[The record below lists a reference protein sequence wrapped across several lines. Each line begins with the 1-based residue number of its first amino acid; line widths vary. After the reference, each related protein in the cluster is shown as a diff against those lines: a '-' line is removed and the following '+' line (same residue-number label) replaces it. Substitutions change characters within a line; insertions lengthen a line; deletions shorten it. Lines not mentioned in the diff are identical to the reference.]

1 MIWNCQILNMSYW
14 RVSQFVPASGGRKE
28 ESWKRNGRVEVLAEK
43 NQTLEMQK
51 NRLLDSLVHMVQG
64 FEVIVGDKK
73 ETIQDQEGKIVDL
86 EALVEESLDKELLNF
101 TIGEIRL

>member
-1 MIWNCQILNMSYW
+1 
-14 RVSQFVPASGGRKE
+14 
-28 ESWKRNGRVEVLAEK
+28 
-43 NQTLEMQK
+43 
-51 NRLLDSLVHMVQG
+51 MVQG

>member
-1 MIWNCQILNMSYW
+1 MDFSTVLST
-14 RVSQFVPASGGRKE
+14 
-28 ESWKRNGRVEVLAEK
+28 WK
-43 NQTLEMQK
+43 
-51 NRLLDSLVHMVQG
+51 MVQG